1 MYAVGT
7 SILYGRTGVCRVEG
21 IGAPPFQ
28 KKGEDSYYTLRSVFS
43 TSGELIYI
51 PVDAAVAMR
60 PLIGGGEASDY
71 LERIP
76 KLKPELF
83 SSRKPAELAAHY
95 QGALASCDPESCL
108 MLIKEVYLKEKEL
121 AAHKKKLGQ
130 VDSRYLKIAERLV
143 CEEFAVALNTVPD
156 SIKRRVY
163 AAMEREAPKIMDK
176 AEAAG

>member
-143 CEEFAVALNTVPD
+143 CEEFAVALNTGPD

>member
-1 MYAVGT
+1 MSAAMYAVGT
-7 SILYGRTGVCRVEG
+7 PILYGRTGVCRVEE
-21 IGAPPFQ
+21 IGTPPFR
-28 KKGEDSYYTLRSVFS
+28 KKDGDSYYTLRSVFS

-71 LERIP
+71 LARIP
-76 KLKPELF
+76 KLKPEPF

-95 QGALASCDPESCL
+95 QGVLDSCRPESCL
-108 MLIKEVYLKEKEL
+108 MLIKEIYLKEKEL

-143 CEEFAVALNTVPD
+143 YEEFAVALNTGPE
-156 SIKRRVY
+156 SIKKRVY
-163 AAMEREAPKIMDK
+163 AAMEREAPKQ
-176 AEAAG
+176 